1 MWNSFSVE
9 NLLDLSTST
18 ALPGGVANL
27 ELALHSLSLCQGN
40 ILVRKQK

>member
-1 MWNSFSVE
+1 MWNFFSVE

-18 ALPGGVANL
+18 ALPESAANL

-40 ILVRKQK
+40 VLVRK